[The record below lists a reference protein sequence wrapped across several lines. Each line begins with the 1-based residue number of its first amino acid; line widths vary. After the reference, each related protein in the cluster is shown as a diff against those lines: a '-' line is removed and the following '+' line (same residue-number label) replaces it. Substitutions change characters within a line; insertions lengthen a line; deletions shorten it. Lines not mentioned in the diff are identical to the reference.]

1 MSTDAPTLP
10 GRKGGPARRLKR
22 TVSHV
27 LLAAVALLFLYPLI
41 FAVAT
46 ALKPPGETFA
56 SPPSLIGSGV
66 RWQNFADVFSYV
78 PFHRY
83 ILNGLF
89 VAGAGTLVVLAASA
103 MSAYAFA
110 SLRWKGRDSLFLVFL
125 ATLMVPQ
132 EVLVVPMFLLMREFG
147 WVDSYASLIFPW
159 AFTAFGTFLLRQFFR
174 AVPYELHEAARI
186 DGAGPVRIFLR
197 IMLPIAKPAL
207 GVLAVF
213 TFINFWNSFLWP
225 LIMINDVSE
234 RGTVPLGMQLFFGQ
248 NGNQWH
254 LVMAAAVVSIL
265 PTLLLLIAL
274 QRHLV
279 KGIAT
284 AGLGGR

>member
-1 MSTDAPTLP
+1 MSTDAQTLP
-10 GRKGGPARRLKR
+10 GRKASPARRLKR

-56 SPPSLIGSGV
+56 SPPSLIGSDV
-66 RWQNFADVFSYV
+66 RWQNFADVFTYV

-83 ILNGLF
+83 ILNGLL

-103 MSAYAFA
+103 MSAYAFS

-147 WVDSYASLIFPW
+147 WVDGYASLIFPW

-254 LVMAAAVVSIL
+254 LVMAAAVVSVL

-274 QRHLV
+274 QKHLV

>member
-10 GRKGGPARRLKR
+10 GRKSSPARRLKR

-56 SPPSLIGSGV
+56 SPPSLIGSDV
-66 RWQNFADVFSYV
+66 RWQNFADVFTYV

-103 MSAYAFA
+103 MSAYAFS

-274 QRHLV
+274 QKHLV